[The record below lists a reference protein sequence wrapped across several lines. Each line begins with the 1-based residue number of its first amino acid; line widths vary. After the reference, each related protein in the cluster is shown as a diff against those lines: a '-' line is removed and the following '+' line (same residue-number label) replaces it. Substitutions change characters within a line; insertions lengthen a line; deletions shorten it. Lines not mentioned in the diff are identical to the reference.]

1 MTIDELLCKFQG
13 KCWHEWEYNEYW
25 EDPVMGDVFR
35 KCKLCGEKLIHP
47 QGSTNPF
54 DFLRPDFSDDHTA
67 MELLR
72 WFQREKKNMY
82 DWFCAWM
89 LRENPKAPV
98 GINNQ
103 LIYINQQIEADSKSY
118 MRWVVLLAGWLRLEE
133 TRNDW
138 GWEECPE
145 CKDGYAMRKLGDRV
159 ETTIEQCQH
168 CNGDGKIR
176 AEWAREGE

>member
-1 MTIDELLCKFQG
+1 MTIDELLTKFQG
-13 KCWHEWEYNEYW
+13 KCWHEWEWNIPEEGIPPY
-25 EDPVMGDVFR
+25 V
-35 KCKLCGEKLIHP
+35 CLLCGYRAKDASRL
-47 QGSTNPF
+47 
-54 DFLRPDFSDDHTA
+54 DYADDHTA

-98 GINNQ
+98 GTNNL

-138 GWEECPE
+138 GWEEVCSTFQ
-145 CKDGYAMRKLGDRV
+145 R
-159 ETTIEQCQH
+159 ETNPCGSCTK
-168 CNGDGKIR
+168 CNGSGKIR
-176 AEWAREGE
+176 SKWAREGKDEACSWRQNKVQE

>member
-1 MTIDELLCKFQG
+1 MTIDELLCKFKALHWHKGITYHDGAQSRY
-13 KCWHEWEYNEYW
+13 KCSCMEHQSIEPLSSLN
-25 EDPVMGDVFR
+25 
-35 KCKLCGEKLIHP
+35 
-47 QGSTNPF
+47 
-54 DFLRPDFSDDHTA
+54 PDFSDDHTA

-138 GWEECPE
+138 GWEEVCSTFQ
-145 CKDGYAMRKLGDRV
+145 R
-159 ETTIEQCQH
+159 ETNPCGSCTK
-168 CNGDGKIR
+168 CNGSGKIHSK
-176 AEWAREGE
+176 WAIPDDEGEKS